1 MGCPYYERLFME
13 KVTLQKQNLTPNFIG
28 SWIINPLSICDE
40 LITYFESNQNK
51 QKRGITAGGE
61 NFDSKNSIDI
71 TISPKEI
78 KLPGNE
84 VFEKYFHNLFSCY
97 KDYVLQW
104 PFLSVFAENL
114 QVGKFNL
121 QRYQS
126 GQHFQS
132 MHAER
137 SSLETLHRVF
147 AWMTYLND
155 VDVKEGG
162 STFFSHYGLEVQP
175 RKGLTLIWPAEW
187 THAHKGN
194 LLNADSKY
202 IITGWMDFPN
212 NLNSV

>member
-13 KVTLQKQNLTPNFIG
+13 KVTLPKQNLTPNFIG
-28 SWIINPLSICDE
+28 SWIMNPLSICDE

-104 PFLSVFAENL
+104 PFLTTFAENL
-114 QVGKFNL
+114 QVGKFNI

-126 GQHFQS
+126 GQHFQLT
-132 MHAER
+132 HTER
-137 SSLETLHRVF
+137 SSLDMLHRIF

-162 STFFSHYGLEVQP
+162 STFFSHYDLEVQP
-175 RKGLTLIWPAEW
+175 KKGLTLIWPAEW

-194 LLNADSKY
+194 LLNANSKY
-202 IITGWMDFPN
+202 IITGWMHFPN

>member
-1 MGCPYYERLFME
+1 ME

-28 SWIINPLSICDE
+28 SWIMNPLSICDE

-51 QKRGITAGGE
+51 QGRGTSGVGKNLDI
-61 NFDSKNSIDI
+61 KNSIDI
-71 TISPKEI
+71 TVSPKEI

-104 PFLSVFAENL
+104 PFLSVFPENL

-137 SSLETLHRVF
+137 TSLETLHRVF

-202 IITGWMDFPN
+202 IITGWMHFPN
-212 NLNSV
+212 N

>member
-1 MGCPYYERLFME
+1 MVFSYDERFSME
-13 KVTLQKQNLTPNFIG
+13 KITLSKQNLNPNFIG
-28 SWIINPLSICDE
+28 SWIMNPLSICDE

-51 QKRGITAGGE
+51 QKKGVTVRGE
-61 NFDSKNSIDI
+61 NLDHKNSIDI

-84 VFEKYFHNLFSCY
+84 VFEKYFNNLFSCY
-97 KDYVLQW
+97 QDYVIQW
-104 PFLSVFAENL
+104 PFLTKFAEGL
-114 QVGKFNL
+114 QIDSFNL

-132 MHAER
+132 MHTER
-137 SSLETLHRVF
+137 SSLDTLHRIF

-155 VDVKEGG
+155 VDMKEGG
-162 STFFSHYGLEVQP
+162 STFFSHYDLEIQP
-175 RKGLTLIWPAEW
+175 KKGLTLIWPAEW

-202 IITGWMDFPN
+202 IITGWMHFPN
-212 NLNSV
+212 NFN

>member
-1 MGCPYYERLFME
+1 ME

-28 SWIINPLSICDE
+28 SWIMNPLSICDE

-51 QKRGITAGGE
+51 QKRGTSGVGKNLDI
-61 NFDSKNSIDI
+61 KNSIDI
-71 TISPKEI
+71 TVSPKEI

-104 PFLSVFAENL
+104 PFLSVFPENL

-137 SSLETLHRVF
+137 TSLETLHRVF

-212 NLNSV
+212 NLNSA